1 MSEERRKGGE
11 QGRPARVLLVSHS
24 ARLYGAER
32 SLLLLARNLER
43 RRFEPLVALPGD
55 GPLREELEKIGVD
68 VVFVNHPW
76 WVRASGRWAA
86 RLALPV
92 VVLRELLTQPRACR
106 LIREREIDLV
116 YTNTSVIGGGALA
129 ARRTGRPHVWFVRE
143 ILAAND
149 ELNQVPPLGMLH
161 RMILGLSSVVLTN
174 SRATAE
180 PLALHDR
187 ANKLTVVYNAVSPLP
202 GDEPPL
208 DPAVLEGIEP
218 GDRVAVMVGTVQ
230 RFKAPEDAIGAV
242 AAARDRIP
250 NLKLLL
256 IGGGRQD
263 YINRLNAL
271 AGELGIADAVVFAGF
286 RKDARQLAAACMTL
300 IMASPAEP
308 FGRVVAEAMLDGLP
322 VVAVRGG
329 GMAELVD
336 DGATGLLCPPRDPRA
351 MAEKLVQLH
360 DDPDMARSLAASAQR
375 KASVAFSAE
384 RHVRGV
390 EEAMARAL
398 EERR

>member
-1 MSEERRKGGE
+1 MSEERRTGGK

-32 SLLLLARNLER
+32 SLLLLVRNLER
-43 RRFEPLVALPGD
+43 SRFEPLVALPGD
-55 GPLREELEKIGVD
+55 GPLREELENIGVD
-68 VVFVNHPW
+68 VVVLKHPW

-86 RLALPV
+86 RLALPL
-92 VVLRELLTQPRACR
+92 VVLREILTQPRACR

-116 YTNTSVIGGGALA
+116 FTNTSVIGGGALA
-129 ARRTGRPHVWFVRE
+129 ARRSGRPHVWFVRE

-149 ELNQVPPLGMLH
+149 ELNQVLPLGMLH
-161 RMILGLSSVVLTN
+161 RVILGLSRVVLTN

-180 PLALHDR
+180 PLAGHDR
-187 ANKLTVVYNAVSPLP
+187 ANKLTVVHNAVDPLP
-202 GDEPPL
+202 EDEPPV
-208 DPAVLEGIEP
+208 DPAALEGIEP

-230 RFKAPEDAIGAV
+230 RFKAPEDAIGAA
-242 AAARDRIP
+242 AAARNRIP

-263 YINRLNAL
+263 YIQRLKAL
-271 AGELGIADAVVFAGF
+271 AGELGIADAVVFAGY
-286 RKDARQLAAACMTL
+286 RKDARQLAAGCMAL

-329 GMAELVD
+329 GMAELVE

-351 MAEKLVQLH
+351 MADKLVRLH
-360 DDPDMARSLAASAQR
+360 ERPDLARNLAAAARR

-384 RHVRGV
+384 HHVRGI
-390 EEAMARAL
+390 EGAMARAL